1 MNTRELAKEI
11 LISLKEKRPERYKKV
26 TIDDIHRIIKYYN
39 TIMVMIIRIG
49 GFINLPIY
57 NNKQDTRCIKI
68 EPKHHKI
75 YSRKKRIYDW
85 LDKNK

>member
-11 LISLKEKRPERYKKV
+11 LDILKEKRPERYKQV
-26 TIDDIHRIIKYYN
+26 TINDIHRILKYYN
-39 TIMVMIIRIG
+39 TIIVMIIRIG

-57 NNKQDTRCIKI
+57 NNKQNSRCLKI

-75 YSRKKRIYDW
+75 YSSKKRVYDW